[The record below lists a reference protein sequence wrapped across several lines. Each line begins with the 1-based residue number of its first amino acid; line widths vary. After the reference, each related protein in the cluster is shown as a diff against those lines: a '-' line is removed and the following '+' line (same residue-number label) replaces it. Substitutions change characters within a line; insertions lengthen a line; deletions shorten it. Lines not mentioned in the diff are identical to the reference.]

1 MLLNYDFLEF
11 ENGKTENRTR
21 DYSLTKDIDK
31 ELEAKRLAKST
42 RPKVKI
48 KEGLSLRATLDAFGE
63 ELSRLKREQ
72 NKETIKGSTIEA
84 TSLNSIVNKIKS
96 GLPFG
101 TISAFRPFKD
111 AFIKDFTEKERE
123 LLIEAYKSGYK
134 ASQLDKVAKNWNDD
148 PNPIDASYLADAFL
162 REYRTIALKLSTAL
176 GKSFVSKFLN
186 PKSEA
191 TMKDFMSSK
200 EFVGRYRYT
209 QKDNMER
216 TQQLKKLLDSKRDF
230 IGYIQVIG
238 YWKDNLEDALI
249 PDNKFLNPKSEAT
262 MKDFMSSKEF
272 VGRYR
277 YTQKD
282 NMERTQQLKKLL
294 DSKRDFIGYIQV
306 IGYWKDNLED
316 ALLPDKETS
325 FFVFANEPSSTF
337 DLASYLLL
345 LARLFNQAA
354 ICYCDNAKTDKVELV
369 SALPNDFGD
378 VWAKFTDIT
387 FTAPL
392 TQSITRLHNKVY
404 TFFERNPEKDN
415 YGIAFK
421 DIVKTQIKATY
432 MPYNIEGFNIPCKAY
447 IERHIKTTIYS
458 SLGVERN
465 YPGRTFDMDK
475 IQQYEQQAIKR
486 LDLQRCSKSKSFKA
500 SYNHNIKV
508 NNLVKALRQGK
519 KVSKTLIAK
528 VLANTIDTDAGYCF
542 ISPTDLATQLNNIS
556 PRLSKS
562 IVTAIEQAEGV
573 RLTYALIDK
582 ITYNSLH
589 NILSFIFDIDNP
601 LNDQD
606 LEEFVIEVPR
616 EALKNVKLPQIK
628 NVLTTQIFEGAYHFK
643 S

>member
-11 ENGKTENRTR
+11 VDEPQRNT
-21 DYSLTKDIDK
+21 SLTASID
-31 ELEAKRLAKST
+31 EALADRKLA
-42 RPKVKI
+42 RQNKPKVKI

-72 NKETIKGSTIEA
+72 NTETIKGSTIES
-84 TSLNSIVNKIKS
+84 TNLNSIVNKIKS

-111 AFIKDFTEKERE
+111 AFVKDFTEKERE

-134 ASQLDKVAKNWNDD
+134 ASQLDKVAKNWNND

-191 TMKDFMSSK
+191 TMKDLMSSK
-200 EFVGRYRYT
+200 EFVERYRYT

-216 TQQLKKLLDSKRDF
+216 TQQLKSLLDSKRDF

-249 PDNKFLNPKSEAT
+249 PD
-262 MKDFMSSKEF
+262 
-272 VGRYR
+272 
-277 YTQKD
+277 
-282 NMERTQQLKKLL
+282 
-294 DSKRDFIGYIQV
+294 
-306 IGYWKDNLED
+306 
-316 ALLPDKETS
+316 KETS
-325 FFVFANEPSSTF
+325 FFVFVNEPSSTF
-337 DLASYLLL
+337 YLRNHLLL
-345 LARLFNQAA
+345 WARQFNQAA
-354 ICYCDNAKTDKVELV
+354 ICYCQNNVYNNKDRYYVELV
-369 SALPNDFGD
+369 SAEPEKFGKVWCKFTNITFSVPSKLPNS
-378 VWAKFTDIT
+378 
-387 FTAPL
+387 L
-392 TQSITRLHNKVY
+392 TRLKNQVY
-404 TFFERNPEKDN
+404 TFFDKNPEKDN

-432 MPYNIEGFNIPCKAY
+432 MPHNIGNLTDTFENEIKGFIKRTQSRVRAY
-447 IERHIKTTIYS
+447 GYPKTFN
-458 SLGVERN
+458 V
-465 YPGRTFDMDK
+465 DK
-475 IQQYEQQAIKR
+475 IENWEQQAIKTR
-486 LDLQRCSKSKSFKA
+486 EQRKCAMSKSFRQ

-519 KVSKTLIAK
+519 KVSRTLIAK
-528 VLANTIDTDAGYCF
+528 ALANTIDTDAGYCF
-542 ISPTDLATQLNNIS
+542 ISDLATQLGNIS

-573 RLTYALIDK
+573 RLNYALIDK
-582 ITYNSLH
+582 VTYNSLH

-601 LNDQD
+601 LNDQAF
-606 LEEFVIEVPR
+606 EELVIEVPR

-628 NVLTTQIFEGAYHFK
+628 NVLTAQIFEGAYQFK

>member
-11 ENGKTENRTR
+11 VDEPQRNT
-21 DYSLTKDIDK
+21 SLTASIDK
-31 ELEAKRLAKST
+31 ALADKKLARQNKPS
-42 RPKVKI
+42 VKI

-72 NKETIKGSTIEA
+72 NTETIKGSTIESA
-84 TSLNSIVNKIKS
+84 NLNSIVNKIKS

-134 ASQLDKVAKNWNDD
+134 VSQLDKVAKNWNDD

-191 TMKDFMSSK
+191 TVKDFMSSK
-200 EFVGRYRYT
+200 EFVERYRYT
-209 QKDNMER
+209 QKDNM
-216 TQQLKKLLDSKRDF
+216 K
-230 IGYIQVIG
+230 
-238 YWKDNLEDALI
+238 
-249 PDNKFLNPKSEAT
+249 
-262 MKDFMSSKEF
+262 
-272 VGRYR
+272 
-277 YTQKD
+277 
-282 NMERTQQLKKLL
+282 RTQQLKKLL

-325 FFVFANEPSSTF
+325 FFVFVNEPSSTF
-337 DLASYLLL
+337 YLRNHLLL
-345 LARLFNQAA
+345 WARQFNQAA
-354 ICYCDNAKTDKVELV
+354 ICYCQNSVYNNKDRYYVELV
-369 SALPNDFGD
+369 NATPKRFGK
-378 VWAKFTDIT
+378 VEAKFTDIT
-387 FTAPL
+387 FSVPKEL
-392 TQSITRLHNKVY
+392 PHSLTRLKNKVY

-421 DIVKTQIKATY
+421 DIIKTQIKATY
-432 MPYNIEGFNIPCKAY
+432 MPHNIGNLTDTFENEIKGFIKRTQSRLRAY
-447 IERHIKTTIYS
+447 GYPKSFNVDEIE
-458 SLGVERN
+458 N
-465 YPGRTFDMDK
+465 W
-475 IQQYEQQAIKR
+475 EQQAIKTR
-486 LDLQRCSKSKSFKA
+486 EQRKCAMSKSFRQ

-519 KVSKTLIAK
+519 KVSRTLIAK

-542 ISPTDLATQLNNIS
+542 ISDLATQLGNIS

-562 IVTAIEQAEGV
+562 IVTAIEQAQGI

-582 ITYNSLH
+582 VTYNSLH
-589 NILSFIFDIDNP
+589 NILSFVFDTDNP
-601 LNDQD
+601 LSDQVFER
-606 LEEFVIEVPR
+606 LVIEVPR

-628 NVLTTQIFEGAYHFK
+628 NVLTAQIFEGAYQFK
-643 S
+643 KLNHALYQRD